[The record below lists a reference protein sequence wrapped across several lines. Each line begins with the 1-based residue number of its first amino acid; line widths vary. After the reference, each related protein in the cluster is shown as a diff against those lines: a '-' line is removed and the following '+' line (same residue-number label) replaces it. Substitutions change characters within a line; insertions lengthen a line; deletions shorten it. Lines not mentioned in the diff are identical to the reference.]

1 MVDENLINEKT
12 VGSFSLP
19 FFFMPIANTLT
30 NPTNNL
36 PTRSNTRSSLKPV
49 FLLAL
54 CFLFIPL
61 TSQAHFKLNL
71 NIRIFHIDHNDEGV
85 DLYLRVPMPYL
96 VASLL
101 GPEQPDG
108 TRTPAPFTTHAFVDE
123 ELMHYLDISAL
134 QRDALSLGQ
143 LAADGHVINFKGKNL
158 EATVDKVLVY
168 SGDTQTPFSTLTEA
182 IKSFKNT
189 QIPYDP
195 SPFVGDSVV
204 DVLLKYRP
212 GHPVSSY
219 TLSSTLDPDLPGQE
233 DTANL
238 VLDYNGDT
246 TAVHRINGLLTEP
259 VFIDRSL
266 WTAARTFVIEGVKHI
281 LGGYDHVLFVVCLV
295 LGAATLSSLAWR
307 VTGFTL
313 GHSVT
318 LTIGFFGFTPTAS
331 WFIPLVETGIA
342 LSIILAAVHAISSQ
356 GTQKINGA
364 AALFVTTL
372 IGLLHGLGFS
382 FVLKELLGVTSSNI
396 WISLLSFNLGVE
408 LGQLAIVLLIWP
420 ILIGLIK
427 FKPHWSPAIRWTLAI
442 PCIAIASIWTGQRVV
457 AFIAAVSETGVS

>member
-1 MVDENLINEKT
+1 MCKENPVNKKKANLT
-12 VGSFSLP
+12 GLP
-19 FFFMPIANTLT
+19 FFLRIVINFLSV
-30 NPTNNL
+30 L
-36 PTRSNTRSSLKPV
+36 VYRLLKRSSKNASLNLIS
-49 FLLAL
+49 LLLL
-54 CFLFIPL
+54 CLLVIPQQ
-61 TSQAHFKLNL
+61 SFAHFKLNL
-71 NIRIFHIDHNDEGV
+71 NIRIFHVSHNEEGI
-85 DLYLRVPMPYL
+85 DLYLRIPMPYL

-101 GPEQPDG
+101 GPEQADG
-108 TRTPAPFTTHAFVDE
+108 TRTPAPFTTHGIVNE
-123 ELMHYLDISAL
+123 ELMHYLDVRAL
-134 QRDALSLGQ
+134 QQDALPLGQ
-143 LAADGHVINFKGKNL
+143 LAADGHNINFKGQNL
-158 EATVDKVLVY
+158 QATVAKVLVF

-189 QIPYDP
+189 QFLYDP

-233 DTANL
+233 ETANL

-246 TAVHRINGLLTEP
+246 TAVHRINGLLAEP

-266 WTAARTFVIEGVKHI
+266 WSAARTFVVEGVIHI
-281 LGGYDHVLFVVCLV
+281 LKGYDHVLFVVCLV
-295 LGAATLSSLAWR
+295 IGATTLTSLAWR

-313 GHSVT
+313 GHSIT
-318 LTIGFFGFTPTAS
+318 LSLGFFGFAPTAP

-342 LSIILAAVHAISSQ
+342 LSIILAAVHAISSR
-356 GTQKINGA
+356 GTQKINGV
-364 AALFVTTL
+364 AALFVTAL

-396 WISLLSFNLGVE
+396 WITLLSFNLGVE
-408 LGQLAIVLLIWP
+408 LGQLAIVLLMWP
-420 ILIGLIK
+420 ILLALTK
-427 FKPHWSPAIRWTLAI
+427 FKPNWSPAIRWSLAI

-457 AFIAAVSETGVS
+457 AFIAAINQTGVT